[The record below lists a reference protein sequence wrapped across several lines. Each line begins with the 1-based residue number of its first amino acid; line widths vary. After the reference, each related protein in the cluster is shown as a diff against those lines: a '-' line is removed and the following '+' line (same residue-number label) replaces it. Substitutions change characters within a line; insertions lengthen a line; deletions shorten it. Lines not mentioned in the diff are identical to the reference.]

1 MENNELCHY
10 GVLGMRWGVRRYQ
23 NEDGTLTTAGKRRKK
38 ETPHEDYT
46 RAHDRK
52 KVSEMSDKELQQRLN
67 RLNNEEQYRKKTAK
81 PSVLQKGKKFVMGA
95 VAMAG
100 TIKAAKTAYKFY
112 KDEIDGVIDKVGDM
126 VLDDIR
132 KNGL

>member
-23 NEDGTLTTAGKRRKK
+23 NEDGSYTNAGKRRKK

-46 RAHDRK
+46 RAHDKK
-52 KVSEMSDKELQQRLN
+52 KVTEMSDRELQLRLN
-67 RLNNEEQYRKKTAK
+67 RLNMEQQYKQKTAK
-81 PSVLQKGKKFVMGA
+81 PTLAQRGKKFLVSA
-95 VAMAG
+95 AALTG
-100 TIKAAKTAYKFY
+100 TNTLAKTTYKYY
-112 KDEIDGVIDKVGDM
+112 KEEVDAIIDKVGDM
-126 VLDDIR
+126 VLDDLR

>member
-1 MENNELCHY
+1 MENNELYHY

-23 NEDGTLTTAGKRRKK
+23 NEDGTLTAAGKRRQK
-38 ETPHEDYT
+38 ETPHEDSP
-46 RAHDRK
+46 RAHDKK

-100 TIKAAKTAYKFY
+100 TIKAAKTAYRFY
-112 KDEIDGVIDKVGDM
+112 KDEIDGIIDKVGDM

>member
-23 NEDGTLTTAGKRRKK
+23 NEDGSYTNAGKRRKK

-46 RAHDRK
+46 RAHDKK

-81 PSVLQKGKKFVMGA
+81 PSVIDEGSRYVKKA
-95 VAMAG
+95 VALMG
-100 TIKAAKTAYKFY
+100 TITAAKVAYKFY
-112 KDEIDGVIDKVGDM
+112 RDEINAVIDKVGDM

>member
-1 MENNELCHY
+1 
-10 GVLGMRWGVRRYQ
+10 MRWGVRRYQ

-46 RAHDRK
+46 RAHDKK

-81 PSVLQKGKKFVMGA
+81 PSVLQTGKKLVMGA

>member
-1 MENNELCHY
+1 MPDNELYHY

-46 RAHDRK
+46 RAHDKK

-81 PSVLQKGKKFVMGA
+81 PSVLQTGKKFVMGA

>member
-38 ETPHEDYT
+38 ETTHEDYT

-112 KDEIDGVIDKVGDM
+112 KNEIDGIIDKVGDM

>member
-1 MENNELCHY
+1 MENNELYHY

-23 NEDGTLTTAGKRRKK
+23 NEDGSYTNAGKRRKR
-38 ETPHEDYT
+38 EPPHEDYT

-52 KVSEMSDKELQQRLN
+52 KVSEMSDRELQQRLN
-67 RLNNEEQYRKKTAK
+67 RLSNEEQYRKKTAK
-81 PSVLQKGKKFVMGA
+81 PSALQRGKNFVMGA

-100 TIKAAKTAYKFY
+100 TIKAAKTAYTFY
-112 KDEIDGVIDKVGDM
+112 KGEIDAVIDKVGDM

>member
-1 MENNELCHY
+1 MPSNELYHY

-23 NEDGTLTTAGKRRKK
+23 NEDGTLTNAGKRRKK

-100 TIKAAKTAYKFY
+100 TIKAAKMAYKFY
-112 KDEIDGVIDKVGDM
+112 KDEIDGIIDKVGDM
-126 VLDDIR
+126 VLDDLR